1 MKKVSRLCLP
11 SFFLFLV
18 LFWTEAVQSECSN
31 PSTRGDG
38 GVRAFQGGGDVR
50 VGRRSQRNVLFK
62 TSFFFFFFS
71 CWFSG
76 KCNPERRV
84 RDLQV
89 CRSEVRERYC
99 QARAVMSCPSIGCK
113 SSGANRCSRCG
124 WCCVVWA
131 AADQINMS
139 VD

>member
-62 TSFFFFFFS
+62 TSFFFFFFPVGS
-71 CWFSG
+71 PVSATL
-76 KCNPERRV
+76 K
-84 RDLQV
+84 DV
-89 CRSEVRERYC
+89 CAICRCAGRRSERGTVRLG
-99 QARAVMSCPSIGCK
+99 Q
-113 SSGANRCSRCG
+113 
-124 WCCVVWA
+124 
-131 AADQINMS
+131 
-139 VD
+139 